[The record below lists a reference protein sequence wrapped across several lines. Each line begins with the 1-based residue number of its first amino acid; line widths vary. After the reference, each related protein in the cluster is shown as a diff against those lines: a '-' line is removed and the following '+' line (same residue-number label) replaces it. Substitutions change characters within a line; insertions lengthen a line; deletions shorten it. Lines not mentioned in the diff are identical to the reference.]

1 MNFER
6 QPDPMSKLSVY
17 HRLTKRQ
24 IKKFLSSDYQSL
36 DDQHLGLEA
45 FIQSVDQAYQ
55 QADEDRALLER
66 SVELTSQELKERNQE
81 LQQQI
86 TELKATQVALKES
99 HSLLQASLASSHEA
113 ILVLDLLGNIRLYN
127 PNFSRMFHVDMEEQE
142 ISNLNDLLAKA
153 DLLIPPPN
161 SFSLEVLRSLSEPK
175 HQSICEFKTRFGRT
189 IEANSNPQK
198 KSSEIVGQVW
208 SFRDISEL
216 KLKEEEARHRAYH
229 DLLTGLPNR
238 RLLANRLNEAL
249 LTAKNSTL
257 LTIVLFIDL
266 DGFKDVNDSLGH
278 GVGDALLKAITGRL
292 EALLPSGSLLSR
304 HGGDEFIAV
313 MEKQQNSKVAQ
324 EFAKSIVDSF
334 SIPFQLADEAIY
346 MSASIGI
353 SISPIHG
360 RTAEKLISHADTA
373 MYQAKKRGK
382 NTFVIYDE
390 QLNNQ
395 PAYRL
400 KLRNQINVALENEQF
415 ELYFQPKI
423 CLDTGMVKG
432 AEALIRWRL
441 EDGKFRSPLE
451 FIPIAEDNGQIIPI
465 SQWVIHKCCEYLQR
479 WKDDLDD
486 DFVLALNIS
495 ARHFHRGLLQEDL
508 AMSLGKYSIDPCKL
522 ELEVTETAIMDDLD
536 LAVQTLNELKKM
548 GIRTAI
554 DDFGTGHSSLSYLR
568 KLPIEIL
575 KIDKS
580 FIDEILISYEDR
592 TLVRGIIE
600 MVHALGIEVVAEGVE
615 NHQMATL
622 LQEMQCDLVQGY
634 HYCPPIPADDFLKI
648 IQNRQCYI

>member
-1 MNFER
+1 M
-6 QPDPMSKLSVY
+6 MKLPPY
-17 HRLTKRQ
+17 HRLIERQ
-24 IKKFLSSDYQSL
+24 IKKFLPSDYQPSGYKYL
-36 DDQHLGLEA
+36 DLET
-45 FIQSVDQAYQ
+45 FIQSVDQAYR

-66 SVELTSQELKERNQE
+66 SIALTSQELKERNQE
-81 LQQQI
+81 LQIQI
-86 TELKATQVALKES
+86 AELKATQFALKES

-113 ILVLDLLGNIRLYN
+113 ILVLDLEGNIRLFN
-127 PNFSRMFHVDMEEQE
+127 PNFSRMFHVDLEEQG
-142 ISNLNDLLAKA
+142 ISSLKELLLEA
-153 DLLIPPPN
+153 DILIPPPN
-161 SFSLEVLRSLSEPK
+161 SFSSEVLRSLSEPEY
-175 HQSICEFKTRFGRT
+175 QSICEFKTRFGRT
-189 IEANSNPQK
+189 IEAYSNPQK
-198 KSSEIVGQVW
+198 KINEIIGQVW

-238 RLLANRLNEAL
+238 RLLASRLNEAL
-249 LTAKNSTL
+249 LSAKNSSF
-257 LTIVLFIDL
+257 LTIILFIDL

-292 EALLPSGSLLSR
+292 ESLLPQGNLLSR
-304 HGGDEFIAV
+304 HGGDEFIV
-313 MEKQQNSKVAQ
+313 MMEKQQNSKIAQ
-324 EFAKSIVDSF
+324 EFATAIVDSF
-334 SIPFQLADEAIY
+334 SVPFHLADDAIY

-360 RTAEKLISHADTA
+360 NSAEKLISHADIA

-382 NTFVIYDE
+382 NTFVIYDDE
-390 QLNNQ
+390 LNSQ

-400 KLRNQINVALENEQF
+400 KLRNQINIALEKEQF

-423 CLDTGMVKG
+423 CLETGMIKG
-432 AEALIRWRL
+432 AEALIRWRQKN
-441 EDGKFRSPLE
+441 GGFRSPLD

-465 SQWVIHKCCEYLQR
+465 SQWVIHKCCEYLQL
-479 WKDDLDD
+479 WQDDLDD

-508 AMSLGKYSIDPCKL
+508 AMALGKYSIDASKL

-580 FIDEILISYEDR
+580 FIDEILISQEDR

-622 LQEMQCDLVQGY
+622 LQEMHCDLVQGY
-634 HYCPPIPADDFLKI
+634 HYCAPISADEFLKI

>member
-1 MNFER
+1 MNK
-6 QPDPMSKLSVY
+6 PTNL
-17 HRLTKRQ
+17 HRLIQRQ
-24 IKKFLSSDYQSL
+24 IKKFLPSDFQI
-36 DDQHLGLEA
+36 DEFAA
-45 FIQSVDQAYQ
+45 FINSVDQAYLQ
-55 QADEDRALLER
+55 SDNDRALLER
-66 SVELTSQELKERNQE
+66 SIELTSQELRERNEE
-81 LQQQI
+81 LQKQI
-86 TELKATQVALKES
+86 SELKATQLALKES
-99 HSLLQASLASSHEA
+99 HSLLHASLASSHEA
-113 ILVLDLLGNIRLYN
+113 ILVLDLKGNIRLYN
-127 PNFSRMFHVDMEEQE
+127 PNFSKMFHIDLEEQA
-142 ISNLNDLLAKA
+142 ISNISELMLKA

-161 SFSLEVLRSLSEPK
+161 NFTNELENSLLEPE
-175 HQSICEFKTRFGRT
+175 HQSIIEFRTRFGRT
-189 IEANSNPQK
+189 IEAYSNPQK
-198 KSSEIVGQVW
+198 RLAEVIGQVW
-208 SFRDISEL
+208 SFRDISDL

-238 RLLANRLNEAL
+238 RLLANRLNDAL
-249 LTAKNSTL
+249 DQAKETSF

-278 GVGDALLKAITGRL
+278 GVGDSLLKSITNRL
-292 EALLPSGSLLSR
+292 EALLPEDCLLSR

-313 MEKQQNSKVAQ
+313 MEKQENSQESQRFAQ
-324 EFAKSIVDSF
+324 SIVDSF
-334 SIPFQLADEAIY
+334 NTPFNLDEEAIY

-353 SISPIHG
+353 SIAPIHG
-360 RTAEKLISHADTA
+360 TSSEKLISHADIA

-390 QLNNQ
+390 ELNSQ

-400 KLRNQINVALENEQF
+400 KVRNQINIALEQEQF

-423 CLDTGMVKG
+423 DLETGSIKG
-432 AEALIRWRL
+432 AEALIRWPQ
-441 EDGKFRSPLE
+441 EDGSFRSPLE
-451 FIPIAEDNGQIIPI
+451 FIPIAEENGQIIPI
-465 SQWVIHKCCEYLQR
+465 SQWVIIKCCEYLHIWQ
-479 WKDDLDD
+479 DDLDD

-508 AMSLGKYSIDPCKL
+508 AISLKTHSIDPSKL

-580 FIDEILISYEDR
+580 FIDEILISQEDR
-592 TLVRGIIE
+592 TLVRGIIN

-622 LQEMQCDLVQGY
+622 LQEMHCDLVQGY
-634 HYCPPIPADDFLKI
+634 HYCAPIPAQEFLSMVKSRKCFI
-648 IQNRQCYI
+648 